1 MAHQLCMQFHS
12 VLFQPYC
19 SGALE
24 YDSNF
29 FFDPSRLCSLLPD
42 DRALHTGDSR
52 PREVSSGNLP
62 PHVAGATDTA
72 LAGPPYPIA
81 SRPVASDRAS
91 PGVLQQHR
99 PPDPPMLGSRRRRA
113 LQEEHRLA
121 ELAAAARH
129 DGAPRQQGCDEPM
142 PYHAALFAL
151 DASIFDGWAA
161 VREVVRPGL
170 SLREY
175 VLVYPGE
182 ADWHLRSDDRRYDTE
197 VGFSYLIARWL
208 SPRCLT
214 RLGLCCVDWYDM
226 VSDNYFRTLLA
237 SLFERITR
245 PDWCAAGLCCHGE
258 CREAARAGPSDDGGE
273 WDAWP
278 REPEERDGWLCEPD
292 DSAMMEAYFDA
303 KCRGEDGDWAD
314 IAFEVSLYEF

>member
-1 MAHQLCMQFHS
+1 M
-12 VLFQPYC
+12 
-19 SGALE
+19 
-24 YDSNF
+24 
-29 FFDPSRLCSLLPD
+29 
-42 DRALHTGDSR
+42 
-52 PREVSSGNLP
+52 
-62 PHVAGATDTA
+62 
-72 LAGPPYPIA
+72 
-81 SRPVASDRAS
+81 
-91 PGVLQQHR
+91 
-99 PPDPPMLGSRRRRA
+99 
-113 LQEEHRLA
+113 
-121 ELAAAARH
+121 
-129 DGAPRQQGCDEPM
+129 
-142 PYHAALFAL
+142 
-151 DASIFDGWAA
+151 
-161 VREVVRPGL
+161 

-175 VLVYPGE
+175 VLEYPGE
-182 ADWHLRSDDRRYDTE
+182 ADWHLRDDDRRYDTE

-245 PDWCAAGLCCHGE
+245 PDWCAAGLCSHGE

-278 REPEERDGWLCEPD
+278 REPEERDGWLREPD

-303 KCRGEDGDWAD
+303 KCGGEDGDWAD